1 MADLTYSVHLHLRYE
16 FVIAAPTMGASVGPI
31 TTLPAYATMAVPR
44 CLGDQ
49 MSARTPPVLVTGA
62 EPKKP
67 AKKLARSEVS
77 LCRGSEESDGN
88 QPGDEDG
95 LDVLCCCGG
104 EGEAGGEE
112 VGEED
117 SGFASVAIW
126 CQLLFLTK
134 PSICAQSPAHPLDIL
149 SDKKRKHASKG
160 ATNISLTGAKTSGPA
175 VSSASSS
182 LLFPFHLP
190 SDIFTK
196 PKPKQQK
203 CNPQQ
208 SHFSSYIELRP
219 DLLHRRRIHGARPR
233 APKRRQP
240 IQQRRD
246 ALLAKRPV
254 QRPIRI
260 IRPVEVDDVRFGGLD
275 V

>member
-16 FVIAAPTMGASVGPI
+16 FVIAAPTMGANVGPI

-67 AKKLARSEVS
+67 AKKLPRSACIEDQRRVIN
-77 LCRGSEESDGN
+77 G
-88 QPGDEDG
+88 PGYEDG

-104 EGEAGGEE
+104 EREAGGEE
-112 VGEED
+112 VGKED

-126 CQLLFLTK
+126 CQLLFFAK
-134 PSICAQSPAHPLDIL
+134 PSICAQTPADPLDIL
-149 SDKKRKHASKG
+149 SGEKHNMQKKGHQHFANRRENQRPCG
-160 ATNISLTGAKTSGPA
+160 FISLSF
-175 VSSASSS
+175 
-182 LLFPFHLP
+182 LLLAFLLP

-196 PKPKQQK
+196 SKPKQQK

-208 SHFSSYIELRP
+208 SHFSSYIELPP
-219 DLLHRRRIHGARPR
+219 DLLHRRRVHGARPR

-240 IQQRRD
+240 IEQRRD

-254 QRPIRI
+254 QWPIGI